1 MVKISAELDKKPF
14 DKIQLTPKL
23 LLLFS
28 LFRFLFQKLKKS
40 LSFVVIEKRNS
51 PCHLNVNCTLVITGR
66 KQASNEMWT
75 GAIFSRVIFHIN
87 VLCPDATLL
96 TETRQCTDTP
106 VALTAAEAGFN
117 PIYLLH
123 YLLLEREMLYK

>member
-1 MVKISAELDKKPF
+1 MVKISAELEKQPLE
-14 DKIQLTPKL
+14 KIQLTPKL

-28 LFRFLFQKLKKS
+28 LFRFLFQNLKKIA
-40 LSFVVIEKRNS
+40 FVVIENRNS
-51 PCHLNVNCTLVITGR
+51 LCHLDLNCTLVITDR

-87 VLCPDATLL
+87 VQCPDTTLL
-96 TETRQCTDTP
+96 TESRQCTGTP